1 MLIDTFTLLAA
12 STSLPSATNVAQ
24 LAAPGSV
31 VAPAWLLP
39 TAAAVTALIP
49 ASMLAV
55 VKGMERDKKS
65 WELDAPDVSE
75 SFALSHPNAFCV
87 LDAGA
92 KGAGLFATCDV
103 SKGSYLFDYTGE
115 LLSQAEYN
123 ARYPS
128 RVSDYTAALRAPGD
142 GTMHFIDGRDEVL
155 GSPSRFM
162 NHNDQRPNVGRRSFF
177 QTDGSPPRILMYALR
192 DLRPGDELEWDYGKG
207 FWDAHGGKVED
218 E

>member
-1 MLIDTFTLLAA
+1 MLTCRC
-12 STSLPSATNVAQ
+12 S
-24 LAAPGSV
+24 
-31 VAPAWLLP
+31 
-39 TAAAVTALIP
+39 
-49 ASMLAV
+49 
-55 VKGMERDKKS
+55 
-65 WELDAPDVSE
+65 APDVSE

-177 QTDGSPPRILMYALR
+177 PTDGSPPRHPNVTACTPGGSTTLGTDSTMLSGRCATTTCWCWTCRTPPCPAGERCCTPVMYGCRVADGR
-192 DLRPGDELEWDYGKG
+192 CSTAWNSRC
-207 FWDAHGGKVED
+207 GGRSGSR
-218 E
+218 